1 VGTTSRASRY
11 VEVTYTGR
19 AAHAA
24 VAPHEG
30 VDAADACVVAQIALG
45 LLRQHLPDGT
55 RLHGIVTEGGAR
67 SNIVPG
73 RARMSRQLR
82 SDTLAELEE
91 LWPRVRAC
99 CEAGALATGCELTLT
114 EPTPAYADLRQD
126 AWLSERYVHHA
137 RLRGRSPA
145 RPASVGAS
153 TDRGNI
159 SQVMPSLHTPRSAS
173 AVRRCRAPPAS
184 PPPPRAPPRTAP
196 SSTRPSPGS
205 APRRTSPRTP
215 GGVPR

>member
-1 VGTTSRASRY
+1 MVHPGPDDEVGTTSRASRY

-24 VAPHEG
+24 GAPHEG
-30 VDAADACVVAQIALG
+30 VDAADACVVARTALG

-114 EPTPAYADLRQD
+114 R
-126 AWLSERYVHHA
+126 
-137 RLRGRSPA
+137 
-145 RPASVGAS
+145 
-153 TDRGNI
+153 
-159 SQVMPSLHTPRSAS
+159 
-173 AVRRCRAPPAS
+173 
-184 PPPPRAPPRTAP
+184 PPPPTPTCV
-196 SSTRPSPGS
+196 
-205 APRRTSPRTP
+205 RTP
-215 GGVPR
+215 G